1 MSHFNKDWNSA
12 DCRRTGPGLG
22 MMVLHHQWPMI
33 VVIVLLLVLLVCLFV
48 CLFLSFWVFGDVIC
62 SSVCYILKRL
72 NQQCREEGKSKSPV
86 ILMYV
91 TLDTETVEAPYRAII
106 ILNQTLTL
114 FAVLLSY
121 FSLRFQTTKMPNLV
135 LEEPVWEAR
144 DAMLLLLPFFMSY
157 LYEFNHSWITGG
169 LWKAWLSPNCLQL
182 GGGTSLTALGQYGLS
197 SSFTQQDMKGIFHS
211 SDVMC
216 HSN

>member
-1 MSHFNKDWNSA
+1 MQRGGQIKVSSHPDVRDFRHRDRGSSLQS
-12 DCRRTGPGLG
+12 D
-22 MMVLHHQWPMI
+22 HHFESNPNP
-33 VVIVLLLVLLVCLFV
+33 VC
-48 CLFLSFWVFGDVIC
+48 CL
-62 SSVCYILKRL
+62 
-72 NQQCREEGKSKSPV
+72 
-86 ILMYV
+86 
-91 TLDTETVEAPYRAII
+91 TA
-106 ILNQTLTL
+106 
-114 FAVLLSY
+114 AVLLSY